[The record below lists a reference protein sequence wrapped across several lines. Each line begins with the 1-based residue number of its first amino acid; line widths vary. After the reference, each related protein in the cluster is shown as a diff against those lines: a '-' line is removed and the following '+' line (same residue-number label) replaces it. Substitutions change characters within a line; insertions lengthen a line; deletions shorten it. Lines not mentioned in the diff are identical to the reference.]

1 MPVTIGVVSLNFK
14 SSKHVC
20 ITAIITC
27 TPLKLFPFF
36 SFCIEPNMI
45 YLFSY
50 YQAQLF
56 ISNFFLSEAIIHM
69 PRIGYQGGSQRSEW
83 YTIERLL
90 RKYSSLHGID
100 IFVYVMPLQF
110 FFLSYLLMYL
120 MLMNNRHRLPLTG
133 TTFSVHPG
141 NRQVLSSSCWRF
153 CSKKPKLGVGK
164 LGMFL

>member
-20 ITAIITC
+20 ITAIITS

-56 ISNFFLSEAIIHM
+56 ISIFFLSEAIIHM

-120 MLMNNRHRLPLTG
+120 LLMNNWYRFPLTG

-141 NRQVLSSSCWRF
+141 NRQILSSSADASAGRNP
-153 CSKKPKLGVGK
+153 S
-164 LGMFL
+164 